1 MSQLPEILA
10 VLGSIVALV
19 TLIYQRR
26 AKREDARDAKAFR
39 EDRKAA
45 ATEVQ
50 REIRKMALFDA
61 LKRRDK
67 SAMHR
72 ALVEQLRIAREGGA
86 TAGGSERAQG
96 E

>member
-1 MSQLPEILA
+1 MNALVAEVVA

-19 TLIYQRR
+19 TMIWRRR
-26 AKREDARDAKAFR
+26 AACEDGRQSKKEIRDAAISA
-39 EDRKAA
+39 E
-45 ATEVQ
+45 

-61 LKRRDK
+61 LRRRDR

-72 ALVEQLRIAREGGA
+72 ALVEQLRIAREGDA
-86 TAGGSERAQG
+86 TAGGSERTEG